1 MSSVV
6 ILVLGA
12 HDDLEPALLVEGAE
26 TVAVP
31 APKELAAHRDR
42 FSDTTAVIAVT
53 DGIDPD
59 DAPDWA
65 AALAELPVPVL
76 EFRAGPW
83 DGEGAAAVAA
93 VGRGLVAGF
102 GREALRRVVPLFG
115 RRAR

>member
-31 APKELAAHRDR
+31 APNELAAHRDR
-42 FSDTTAVIAVT
+42 LANATAVIAVT
-53 DGIDPD
+53 DGIHPD

-65 AALAELPVPVL
+65 AALAELPGPVL
-76 EFRAGPW
+76 EFRARPW
-83 DGEGAAAVAA
+83 NGEGAAAVAA

-102 GREALRRVVPLFG
+102 GPEALRRVVPLLA
-115 RRAR
+115 RRSR